1 MSTNSW
7 TPAPAGYLES
17 AGLAVSPV
25 DGGGAGCSAAPLV
38 QVEGSGLSAV
48 GVGVPMHTAAPFGI
62 RITSIVPRFN
72 GTPLGIRSSRRP
84 SS

>member
-7 TPAPAGYLES
+7 TPAPAGYPES
-17 AGLAVSPV
+17 AGLAVS
-25 DGGGAGCSAAPLV
+25 S
-38 QVEGSGLSAV
+38 
-48 GVGVPMHTAAPFGI
+48 VGVPMHTAAPFGI

>member
-7 TPAPAGYLES
+7 TLAPAGYLES
-17 AGLAVSPV
+17 AGLAASPV
-25 DGGGAGCSAAPLV
+25 DGGGAGCSVAPLV
-38 QVEGSGLSAV
+38 QAWGSGLPAV

-62 RITSIVPRFN
+62 QITSIVPRFDS
-72 GTPLGIRSSRRP
+72 TPLGIRSSRRP